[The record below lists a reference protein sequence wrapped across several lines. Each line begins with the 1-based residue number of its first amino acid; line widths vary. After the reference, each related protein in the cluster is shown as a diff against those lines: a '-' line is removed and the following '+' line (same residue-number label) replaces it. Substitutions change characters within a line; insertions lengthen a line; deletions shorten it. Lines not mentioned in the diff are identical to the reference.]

1 MKIGERFLCL
11 ASILKPIGPKR
22 FIQQSL
28 DVQYLISLFD
38 SPNDINVTLFVKV
51 GDRVLDLEII

>member
-1 MKIGERFLCL
+1 MLGQYFETNWPKKIY
-11 ASILKPIGPKR
+11 STV
-22 FIQQSL
+22 L